1 MNKKRFLILVLMFV
15 LLLSLPVFA
24 EGEEE
29 IPNFGWLSVLPPLL
43 AIVLAFVTKQ
53 VLLSLFLGIFIGAT
67 MLNGWN
73 PFFGFLRSLDEFIVG
88 SLADSWNAAIIIF
101 LLTIGGMVGIINKM
115 GGTTAIAEA
124 LSKKVKNPKT
134 AQLFT
139 WILGCLVFFDDYA
152 NTLIVGPTMRPL
164 TDKMNVSKEKLSY
177 VIDST
182 SAPVV
187 GVALISTWVGY
198 EIGVIRSI
206 YQSLGI
212 EANYYQVFLKTIP
225 YNYYCLFSV
234 IFVLMLVLMQR
245 DYGPMY
251 DAEKR
256 ARLTGKVLADDAKPI
271 SSDEITKMEIGKDV
285 KLKVSNAVIPILT
298 LVIVAFVGLWYN
310 GYTALEGGV
319 DPFSAEGMRACF
331 GEADSSIVLLWASF
345 ASSVVAIIMALAQKI
360 LNMDEV
366 FDAWVDG
373 AKSMSMACMIL
384 VLAWSLG
391 SVTQS
396 VGTANF
402 LVGVVSDNIPFGIL
416 PIIVFIISGIISF
429 ATGTA
434 WGTMAIVIPLA
445 VPLAQGFILNSGA
458 DPSLVIVTLG
468 TVMSGAIFGDHC
480 SPISDTTIM
489 SSMAS
494 GADHL
499 HHVKTQMPYAVSVGI
514 VSGICYLIAGF
525 TGINPLLILLIGF
538 IILVGIIRFLGKSV
552 KEEDLRKEAVN
563 S

>member
-552 KEEDLRKEAVN
+552 KEEDLRDRKSVV
-563 S
+563 

>member
-164 TDKMNVSKEKLSY
+164 TDKMNVSKEKFSY

-468 TVMSGAIFGDHC
+468 TVMSGAILGDHC

>member
-164 TDKMNVSKEKLSY
+164 TDKMNVSKEKFSY

-468 TVMSGAIFGDHC
+468 TVMSGAI
-480 SPISDTTIM
+480 
-489 SSMAS
+489 
-494 GADHL
+494 L
-499 HHVKTQMPYAVSVGI
+499 
-514 VSGICYLIAGF
+514 
-525 TGINPLLILLIGF
+525 
-538 IILVGIIRFLGKSV
+538 
-552 KEEDLRKEAVN
+552 
-563 S
+563 